1 MNKVL
6 RHLHT
11 FKIVFRQ
18 SKCKISIASL
28 FTKIDLLLKYRF
40 TMGWPLK
47 AKMRLLLLLAMI
59 VLSVGADSPCFRAPN
74 IIGARRTFQL
84 EPEPETT
91 TANYTVTEPG
101 TIVTEQN
108 ATMTLNDT
116 TELMIE
122 TSNTTVISEAVG
134 NMTELLEDSTTSSFD
149 QSEFN
154 GTKNITLTEGLQM
167 TEEAQEEESTSGITT
182 IPMSSV
188 MDSEYL
194 NEVYTDEYVSAIT
207 PTYTSVSPTIIGD
220 TSVQATTTTIYQ
232 TDQTIYYPTP
242 TTISGFV
249 PEEEESTSGLTESF
263 DSGISQ
269 STSSPMLGYS
279 ETITEIHTTLHGS
292 ITSAATMPSDFA
304 TPIPMSSVMDSEYLN
319 EVYTGEYVPA
329 VTPTYTSVSPTIIGD
344 TSVQATT
351 TTIYQ
356 TDQTIYYPTPT
367 TISGFVPE
375 EEEST
380 SGLTESFDSG
390 ISQSTSSSMRE
401 YSETI
406 TEIHTT
412 LHGSITSAAT
422 MPSDFATPI
431 QMSSVMDSEYLNE
444 VYTDEYVSAVTP
456 MYTSISPTMI
466 DDTSV
471 QATTTTTIYQTDQ
484 TIYYPTPTTII
495 SGSLPEEGESTIGL
509 TESFVSG
516 ISQITSSPIRKKRR

>member
-1 MNKVL
+1 
-6 RHLHT
+6 
-11 FKIVFRQ
+11 
-18 SKCKISIASL
+18 
-28 FTKIDLLLKYRF
+28 
-40 TMGWPLK
+40 
-47 AKMRLLLLLAMI
+47 MRLLLLLAMI

-74 IIGARRTFQL
+74 ITGARRTFQL

-108 ATMTLNDT
+108 TTMTFTDT
-116 TELMIE
+116 TESMIG
-122 TSNTTVISEAVG
+122 TSNTTVISEAGG
-134 NMTELLEDSTTSSFD
+134 NMTELWEDSTTTSFD

-154 GTKNITLTEGLQM
+154 GTKNITPTEGLQM
-167 TEEAQEEESTSGITT
+167 TEEAQEEESTSGITP

-194 NEVYTDEYVSAIT
+194 NEVYTDEYVFAIT

-220 TSVQATTTTIYQ
+220 TSVQATTTTMYQ

-242 TTISGFV
+242 TTLSGFV
-249 PEEEESTSGLTESF
+249 PEEEDSTSRLTDSF

-279 ETITEIHTTLHGS
+279 ETITEIN
-292 ITSAATMPSDFA
+292 TS
-304 TPIPMSSVMDSEYLN
+304 
-319 EVYTGEYVPA
+319 
-329 VTPTYTSVSPTIIGD
+329 
-344 TSVQATT
+344 
-351 TTIYQ
+351 
-356 TDQTIYYPTPT
+356 
-367 TISGFVPE
+367 
-375 EEEST
+375 
-380 SGLTESFDSG
+380 
-390 ISQSTSSSMRE
+390 
-401 YSETI
+401 
-406 TEIHTT
+406 

-431 QMSSVMDSEYLNE
+431 QMFSVMDSEYLNE

-471 QATTTTTIYQTDQ
+471 QATTTSIYQTDQTIYYPTPTTISGSLPEEEESTSRLTESFDSRISQSTSSPMLGYSETITEIHTTLHGSITSAATMPSDFATPIQMSSVMDSEYLYDVYTDEYVPAVTPTYTSVSPTIIGDTSVQATTTTTIYQTDQ
-484 TIYYPTPTTII
+484 TIYYPTPTSI
-495 SGSLPEEGESTIGL
+495 SGSLPEEEESTSGL

-516 ISQITSSPIRKKRR
+516 ISQSTSSPIRKKRR